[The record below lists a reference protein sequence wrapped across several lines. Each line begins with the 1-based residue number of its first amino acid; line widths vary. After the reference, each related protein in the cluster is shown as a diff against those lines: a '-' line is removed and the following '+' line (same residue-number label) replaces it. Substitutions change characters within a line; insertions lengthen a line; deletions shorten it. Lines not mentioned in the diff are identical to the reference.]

1 MVVFC
6 SVGARRD
13 ARARPPNVRFTEITT
28 YGNSAPKSG
37 VKGAPK
43 GDSVEPERPGRAFEA
58 HRGMSRGCKITPN
71 PAPVV
76 RWTPFCVKLRYI
88 EQKSVVFIRPAPELS
103 KDNLGALEPKTVVSP
118 YKNFWR
124 PAERAP

>member
-1 MVVFC
+1 MGLFC
-6 SVGARRD
+6 RFGGRRD
-13 ARARPPNVRFTEITT
+13 ARARPPNVRFTEIKT
-28 YGNSAPKSG
+28 YGNSGPKSG
-37 VKGAPK
+37 VKVASK
-43 GDSVEPERPGRAFEA
+43 ADSMERERPARPVEG
-58 HRGMSRGCKITPN
+58 HRGMSRGCQNTPN

-88 EQKSVVFIRPAPELS
+88 DQKIVVFTRPAPELS

-118 YKNFWR
+118 YGNFRR